1 MKVNKEKEG
10 KKEQHHGK
18 SKKKIVKRKEF
29 VIKKKERLRRRGLA
43 TKPDTKYTGRK
54 RKPKF

>member
-1 MKVNKEKEG
+1 VKVNKEKEG
-10 KKEQHHGK
+10 RKEFFGR

-29 VIKKKERLRRRGLA
+29 VIKKKERLRRRGHA